1 MFGKFNVYMF
11 NPPYDE
17 SFGYHY
23 IFDPSDDT
31 LVLLNPKLSLEIG
44 KSGSFEFVLPPF
56 HRYIDSFHQL
66 VTIVIVDMEVKNDSN
81 SEDERIEL
89 FRGRVLTNDLDF
101 KGNRKIVCEGCMS
114 YLLDSVQRG
123 FKFSGTVSSFL
134 KKIIEEHNSNFRDI
148 RDIHKQ
154 FDFLPDGSNPND
166 YIDSSLANRH
176 IIIPGKK
183 DKKAVE
189 NNYNYREIVLDS
201 LADKWSTTFDLI
213 EDCLIN
219 NIGGYLSVKLVNGKQ
234 RLEYRENYLG
244 RATQHIEFGEN
255 LIDLTQELPAD
266 DIFTVLIP
274 LGDQKSDSSGPITL
288 NETDHE
294 DIFDGRRL
302 QIVGKEI
309 RDLAALEKYGRIIRV
324 ESFSSVTSRS
334 TLLDNGKRY
343 LVSNLKDQINYEIKA
358 VDMHFIDDSIEP
370 IQIGQAVN
378 ILSLPHG
385 INQDYLC
392 TKIEYDLSNLG
403 NSTFV
408 FGNPRQDLTERY
420 RKDKK
425 KTGGGSRSSGSGSG
439 KRLKGSGKTPSDTTA
454 TVGEV
459 ADAVDEATKATEKK
473 AEKNTLDELTK
484 FYNTYIHFS
493 DNGDTLTIGDAVKKL
508 GRLIGIDIDHDT
520 GTIDIHSITELRGMI
535 GENTARITTTSDRF
549 HAETTLQATYADKT
563 DSMMQAYLKVYADK
577 SGSKIEGVANTI
589 DFQSRK
595 LNKLTGAL
603 TTAGFIAEN
612 GEAAMYSV
620 TQIEGSQMESNARIS
635 TFSDETKAETSL
647 MAKYTDENKNV
658 NEAYLKVYADK
669 SGSKIEGVASNVS
682 LNTGKIRDVTGAF
695 REAGFLAADG
705 KSVLYSVT
713 EIQNGIR
720 ESAANVTTYSSQ
732 FQAYAKLDASH
743 RDAEGNMQTALLKV
757 FADKSGTK
765 IRGVA
770 DHIELVASNVK
781 TGLAKWGID
790 IDRDEGIRIG
800 DLSKKVGS
808 WVEFKNDLANFHSNY
823 TTFSPV
829 TPEGKA
835 LVTIRGRLNAV
846 EARFDSVYSNFTVSG
861 KITSGSINTG
871 DIHIMVDDETGS
883 GGIWYGS
890 STSDSNKLL
899 PKVTIEQMFLD
910 TNRSVNF
917 KSIYINGNSD
927 NTANAYINSDGFIST
942 KNSIYADHRVTAAEF
957 MKSID
962 GNVYP
967 LATTNDLSGF
977 AKSGGNFTN
986 GVKNGSLSAST
997 VYANQL
1003 EVGSSGAKFHSGN
1016 GNTYNYVIDGGTR
1029 TSVNNGTISAGTVN
1043 AGTVNATYL
1052 YSYTSRGTKRYPVYE
1067 DNIDS
1072 IIAAK
1077 VRQMVKPASLITT
1090 Q

>member
-1 MFGKFNVYMF
+1 
-11 NPPYDE
+11 
-17 SFGYHY
+17 
-23 IFDPSDDT
+23 
-31 LVLLNPKLSLEIG
+31 
-44 KSGSFEFVLPPF
+44 
-56 HRYIDSFHQL
+56 
-66 VTIVIVDMEVKNDSN
+66 
-81 SEDERIEL
+81 
-89 FRGRVLTNDLDF
+89 
-101 KGNRKIVCEGCMS
+101 
-114 YLLDSVQRG
+114 
-123 FKFSGTVSSFL
+123 
-134 KKIIEEHNSNFRDI
+134 
-148 RDIHKQ
+148 
-154 FDFLPDGSNPND
+154 
-166 YIDSSLANRH
+166 
-176 IIIPGKK
+176 
-183 DKKAVE
+183 
-189 NNYNYREIVLDS
+189 
-201 LADKWSTTFDLI
+201 
-213 EDCLIN
+213 
-219 NIGGYLSVKLVNGKQ
+219 
-234 RLEYRENYLG
+234 
-244 RATQHIEFGEN
+244 
-255 LIDLTQELPAD
+255 
-266 DIFTVLIP
+266 
-274 LGDQKSDSSGPITL
+274 
-288 NETDHE
+288 
-294 DIFDGRRL
+294 
-302 QIVGKEI
+302 
-309 RDLAALEKYGRIIRV
+309 
-324 ESFSSVTSRS
+324 
-334 TLLDNGKRY
+334 
-343 LVSNLKDQINYEIKA
+343 
-358 VDMHFIDDSIEP
+358 
-370 IQIGQAVN
+370 
-378 ILSLPHG
+378 LSLPHG

-563 DSMMQAYLKVYADK
+563 DSMMQAYLKVYADKSGSKIEGVANTIDFQSRKLNKLTGALTTAGFIAENGEAAMYSVTQIEGSQMESNARISTFSDETKAETSLMAKYTDENKNVNEAYLKVYADK